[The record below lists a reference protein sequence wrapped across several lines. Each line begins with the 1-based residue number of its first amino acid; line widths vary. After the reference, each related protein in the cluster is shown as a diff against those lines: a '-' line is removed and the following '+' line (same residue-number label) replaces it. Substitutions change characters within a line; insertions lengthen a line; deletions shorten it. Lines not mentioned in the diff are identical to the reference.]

1 MALRTNVGK
10 LKDLLIKLKLIDEF
24 QARAAMGRLE
34 QWGGR
39 LTGIIVDMGFVDDE
53 TLVNGLS
60 KALGLPTVHLG
71 MVQKDGALLAKV
83 DAEFCKEH
91 GIFPVSMSSR
101 VATIAVSDPTELDT
115 IDHLASRLGVRVQM
129 AVAAESEIRAAIAK
143 HYHGTSIPATRDKNR
158 ARDAHIS
165 ATSGA
170 VFDLDTSSP
179 SRPNEMPAQPQV
191 SEQQQWM
198 QRPPSANTM
207 LDEFFDEGDAP
218 AKKPDGFSPEEI
230 TRIRAAHENQGK
242 AAAILKALQALLTE
256 KGYLR

>member
-1 MALRTNVGK
+1 MALRSNVGK
-10 LKDLLIKLKLIDEF
+10 LKDLLIKLKLVDEF

-53 TLVNGLS
+53 TLMNALS

-71 MVQKDGALLAKV
+71 MVPKDGALLAKI
-83 DAEFCKEH
+83 DADFCKEH
-91 GIFPVSMSSR
+91 GIFPVSLANR

-115 IDHLASRLGVRVQM
+115 IDHLSAKLGVRVQM
-129 AVAAESEIRAAIAK
+129 AVASESEIRAAIAK

-165 ATSGA
+165 ATSGS
-170 VFDLDTSSP
+170 VFELDTSSP
-179 SRPNEMPAQPQV
+179 SRPNEVPAEHKVAP
-191 SEQQQWM
+191 QQQWM

-207 LDEFFDEGDAP
+207 LDEFLDEGDAP
-218 AKKPDGFSPEEI
+218 PKKPDGFTPEEI
-230 TRIRAAHENQGK
+230 ARIQATHENQGK
-242 AAAILKALQALLTE
+242 AAAILRALQALLTE
-256 KGYLR
+256 KGYLK

>member
-10 LKDLLIKLKLIDEF
+10 LKDLLLKARIIDEF

-53 TLVNGLS
+53 TLMNALS
-60 KALGLPTVHLG
+60 KALNLPTIHLG
-71 MVQKDGALLAKV
+71 MVQRDGALLAKL
-83 DAEFCKEH
+83 DAEFCTEH
-91 GIFPVSMSSR
+91 GLFPVSLQNR

-115 IDHLASRLGVRVQM
+115 IDALASKLNARVQM
-129 AVAAESEIRAAIAK
+129 AVASENEIRAAIQK
-143 HYHGTSIPATRDKNR
+143 HYHGKVTPATRDKNR

-165 ATSGA
+165 ATSGE
-170 VFDLDTSSP
+170 VFELDTSTPNKPSDSP
-179 SRPNEMPAQPQV
+179 RV
-191 SEQQQWM
+191 SQQQQWM
-198 QRPPSANTM
+198 NKPPSANTM
-207 LDEFFDEGDAP
+207 LDEFLDEGDSP
-218 AKKPDGFSPEEI
+218 PKSQGFTAEEVA
-230 TRIRAAHENQGK
+230 RIEAAQVNQAK